1 MIVRHAEVLS
11 VGEGV
16 AVAKSVSQAAQE
28 GKLPSAPEFALVVL
42 KVPVDGA
49 RIFGSTYGQRLDLR
63 FEEARR

>member
-11 VGEGV
+11 VGEGA
-16 AVAKSVSQAAQE
+16 AVAQMLVKAAGE
-28 GKLPSAPEFALVVL
+28 GKLPHAPEFAVVVL

-49 RIFGSTYGQRLDLR
+49 KVLGSTFGCVLDLR